1 MRITLK
7 QICISLLGFLVA
19 VITGLF
25 FVRSPAALG
34 AEELIVRFL
43 VVSTAIVAAL
53 VALYPFV
60 SLFRNKPGRYLLW
73 VCLPGLLPG
82 VVYYFFLLPAQ
93 AGEGMAARQLQ
104 SQLISDRS
112 SNGIIE
118 VGFAYPIY
126 TPTLE
131 VTNRELF
138 TRDVNVFLRI
148 VDANNET
155 TLFRA
160 VRSQIPGSSLSVEG
174 TVRGMLSENTDF
186 LFLPLRVPPVS
197 RVEGKIVFI
206 ISNLNDG
213 TTFTEA
219 LGRAYQAQFELR
231 DPETAELLFEFPLT
245 FF

>member
-43 VVSTAIVAAL
+43 VVSTAIVAVL

-104 SQLISDRS
+104 SELIGLK
-112 SNGIIE
+112 NG
-118 VGFAYPIY
+118 
-126 TPTLE
+126 
-131 VTNRELF
+131 
-138 TRDVNVFLRI
+138 
-148 VDANNET
+148 
-155 TLFRA
+155 
-160 VRSQIPGSSLSVEG
+160 Q
-174 TVRGMLSENTDF
+174 MLIRLT
-186 LFLPLRVPPVS
+186 
-197 RVEGKIVFI
+197 I
-206 ISNLNDG
+206 ISPILNG
-213 TTFTEA
+213 FLMEN
-219 LGRAYQAQFELR
+219 
-231 DPETAELLFEFPLT
+231 
-245 FF
+245 